1 MKTELPEAHPT
12 KWTVIS
18 YGSVWAR
25 YATQLEAEATARA
38 LNAGKPGRRRLCSRR
53 SLPGRA
59 RAEAKCVKGSAPPG
73 PLGG

>member
-25 YATQLEAEATARA
+25 YATQLRRR
-38 LNAGKPGRRRLCSRR
+38 PGR
-53 SLPGRA
+53 
-59 RAEAKCVKGSAPPG
+59 
-73 PLGG
+73 